1 MARSSLPVYLDY
13 AATTPVD
20 PRVAEQMMQCLTLD
34 GNFGNPASRT
44 YRYGWV
50 AEEAVDVARNQVADL
65 LHCDP
70 REIVFTSGA
79 TESNNLA
86 IKGAAQ
92 RYKDKGRHIVTVA
105 TEHKAV
111 LDTCA
116 YLETQ
121 GFEVTY
127 LGVDEQGLVDIDA
140 FSDALRDDTI
150 IVSVM
155 HVNNEIGVIQ
165 DIERIGG
172 ICRERGIVFH
182 VDGAQSVGKLPVDL
196 STLPV
201 DLYSISAHKFYGPKG
216 SGALFVRR
224 RPKVLIEE
232 QIHGGGHERK
242 MRSGTLPTHQIVG
255 LGTACELAASELEA
269 EQARLT
275 ILRDKLWSGLSKLD
289 NVKLNGH
296 RSARVAGNLNVS
308 FIGCDGES
316 LMMALNDIAV
326 SSGSACTSASL
337 EPSYVLKAI
346 GCDAETA
353 HSGIRF
359 SVGRFTTDEDVEY
372 TIDKVTDVVQRLRQA
387 EKQGNN

>member
-1 MARSSLPVYLDY
+1 MTRSSLPVYLDY

-20 PRVAEQMMQCLTLD
+20 PVVAEQMMQCLTLD

-65 LHCDP
+65 LNCDP

-86 IKGAAQ
+86 LKGAAE
-92 RYKDKGRHIVTVA
+92 YHKDKGRHIVTVT

-111 LDTCA
+111 LDTCE
-116 YLETQ
+116 YLATQ
-121 GFEVTY
+121 GFEITY
-127 LGVDEQGLVDIDA
+127 LEVDEQGLVSKENVEA
-140 FSDALRDDTI
+140 ALRDDTI

-165 DIERIGG
+165 DVAEIGAL
-172 ICRERGIVFH
+172 CRERGIVFH

-196 STLPV
+196 GELPV
-201 DLYSISAHKFYGPKG
+201 DLYAVSAHKFYGPKG
-216 SGALFVRR
+216 VGALFVRR
-224 RPKVLIEE
+224 RPRVKIAE
-232 QIHGGGHERK
+232 QIHGGGHERG
-242 MRSGTLPTHQIVG
+242 MRSGTLATHQIVG
-255 LGTACELAASELEA
+255 LGAACELASIHLEQDSRRIA
-269 EQARLT
+269 Q
-275 ILRDKLWSGLSKLD
+275 LRDQLWDGLKD
-289 NVKLNGH
+289 IDDVKLNGH
-296 RSARVAGNLNVS
+296 PTRRVAGNLNVS
-308 FIGCDGES
+308 FVGIDGES

-337 EPSYVLKAI
+337 EPSYVLRAI

-359 SVGRFTTDEDVEY
+359 SVGRYTTDEDIAY
-372 TIDKVTDVVQRLRQA
+372 TVSKVKDVVERLQQA
-387 EKQGNN
+387 KGS